1 MESIPST
8 NKLSEITRH
17 THGAPMLRFQLIYQ
31 PPHLRAPVLEEMQ
44 DDLTRLISKVARQYN
59 DSSCPELNYDE
70 LEAEGRLKLAYIISE
85 KGNGYA
91 KAPTRVKFFQFFA
104 TAINNHVRSLVL
116 KYRFTEKRTGVKPP
130 PKEDRFNPKIATL
143 TGEVRVKTVEVRLD
157 DEEVNLQVADKPC
170 DSAREHESTELKE
183 DYESCLNEIERVVFR
198 QLIEPNR
205 LALDY
210 ATLDARRGHATGTPL
225 KLKIKSEHLAAGLC
239 GEDRDEF
246 PVELF
251 DKIVLRIREKITK
264 HRSMTQAEE
273 QAKIKRSAALAQ
285 LEQIFNL
292 QIPKT
297 IDKVVVS
304 RLLTICARDQFDKV
318 KDNPQV
324 QELLIDVGAKVPT
337 SLGGVLSCR
346 GVLYAKNNRI
356 CNSCGYRNPCAV
368 EAANFGLGKITLS
381 PRLLG
386 AKNTR
391 IPAIMPGLESDAE
404 APAPT
409 GDEMEIVA
417 YLDENFG
424 KTSNKGKLFFVHRE
438 RFDNSSTKHLFQ
450 VITDGSDFKIRFC
463 NPSESLKRKLRYESK
478 CYFAPPGLS
487 VSEMIALIDLHAKEA
502 YDAVS

>member
-1 MESIPST
+1 M
-8 NKLSEITRH
+8 R
-17 THGAPMLRFQLIYQ
+17 RFQLIYQ
-31 PPHLRAPVLEEMQ
+31 PPHLRAPVLEEMK
-44 DDLTRLISKVARQYN
+44 DDLDRLIAKVARQYN
-59 DSSCPELNYDE
+59 DASCPELNYDE
-70 LEAEGRLKLAYIISE
+70 LEAEGRAKLAYVISE
-85 KGNGYA
+85 KGNGYT
-91 KAPTRVKFFQFFA
+91 KAGTRVKFFKFFA
-104 TAINNHVRSLVL
+104 TALNNHVRSLVH

-130 PKEDRFNPKIATL
+130 LKEDRFNPNVATL

-170 DSAREHESTELKE
+170 DSAQEHASMELKE

-198 QLIEPNR
+198 QLVEPNR
-205 LALDY
+205 LSLDY
-210 ATLDARRGHATGTPL
+210 ATLDARRGHISGTPL

-239 GEDRDEF
+239 GEDREEF

-273 QAKIKRSAALAQ
+273 TDKIKWNAALAQ
-285 LEQIFNL
+285 LEQVFNL
-292 QIPKT
+292 QVPKT
-297 IDKVVVS
+297 TDRVVVS

-324 QELLIDVGAKVPT
+324 QELLIELGAKVPKT
-337 SLGGVLSCR
+337 LGGVMACR
-346 GVLYAKNNRI
+346 GVLFAKNNRI
-356 CNSCGYRNPCAV
+356 CNSCGYRNPCAL
-368 EAANFGLGKITLS
+368 EAANVGLGKITLS

-391 IPAIMPGLESDAE
+391 IPAILPGFDGETE
-404 APAPT
+404 APAPS

-424 KTSNKGKLFFVHRE
+424 KTSNKGKSFYVHKE
-438 RFDNSSTKHLFQ
+438 RFNNNSAKLLFQ
-450 VITDGSDFKIRFC
+450 VVTDGSDFKLRFC
-463 NPSESLKRKLRYESK
+463 NPSEALKRKLRYESK

-487 VSEMIALIDLHAKEA
+487 VSEMIALIDLHAKET
-502 YDAVS
+502 YVVS

>member
-1 MESIPST
+1 MESIQSTSTPSV
-8 NKLSEITRH
+8 ITRQ
-17 THGAPMLRFQLIYQ
+17 TLGAPMRRFQLIFQ

-44 DDLTRLISKVARQYN
+44 EDLTRLIAKVARQYN
-59 DSSCPELNYDE
+59 DASCPELNYDE
-70 LEAEGRLKLAYIISE
+70 LEAEGRAKLAYIISE
-85 KGNGYA
+85 KGNAYT
-91 KAPTRVKFFQFFA
+91 KSPTRVKFFQFFA
-104 TAINNHVRSLVL
+104 TALNNHVRSLVH

-130 PKEDRFNPKIATL
+130 PKEDRFNPNAATL
-143 TGEVRVKTVEVRLD
+143 SGEVRVKTVEVRLD

-183 DYESCLNEIERVVFR
+183 DYESCLNEIERMVFR
-198 QLIEPNR
+198 QLTEPNR
-205 LALDY
+205 QALDY
-210 ATLDARRGHATGTPL
+210 ATLDARRGHVDGTPL

-273 QAKIKRSAALAQ
+273 TAKFKRNAALAQ
-285 LEQIFNL
+285 LEQVFNL

-297 IDKVVVS
+297 TDPVVVS
-304 RLLTICARDQFDKV
+304 RLLTIAARDQFDKV
-318 KDNPQV
+318 KDSPQV
-324 QELLIDVGAKVPT
+324 QELLALVGAKIPK
-337 SLGGVLSCR
+337 SLGGVLACR
-346 GVLYAKNNRI
+346 GVLYSKNNRI

-368 EAANFGLGKITLS
+368 EAANVGLGKITLS

-391 IPAIMPGLESDAE
+391 IPAILPGLEGEAE
-404 APAPT
+404 APVPT

-424 KTSNKGKLFFVHRE
+424 KTSNKGKSFYVHKE
-438 RFDNSSTKHLFQ
+438 RFDNNSAKLLFQ
-450 VITDGSDFKIRFC
+450 VITDGADFKLRFC

-487 VSEMIALIDLHAKEA
+487 VSEMIALIDTHAKET
-502 YDAVS
+502 YAVS